1 MSLVEICLVKWRDV
15 GKWDLFRLVF
25 EGKTYISH
33 ISDISWKWDAF
44 MLL

>member
-1 MSLVEICLVKWRDV
+1 MSVVEICLVTWRDV
-15 GKWDLFRLVF
+15 GKWDLFILF
-25 EGKTYISH
+25 LKGKHISH